1 MSLFAVSLR
10 RFSILFYLGLTLAG
24 LGALLATGLFFI
36 AMRDLPQVPEPLGRI
51 IETPPTEIFAAT
63 GERLMVIG
71 GREVVPLNRISPFFI
86 KAVIAT
92 EDHRF
97 WEHHGLDKLRTAK
110 ALWVTLF
117 ERGRIQGASTITQQ
131 LAKNLFF
138 SFRRTYMRK
147 FRELLVALQ
156 IETQYSKREILEA
169 YLNQI
174 PFGVGAYGIEQAAR
188 SFFGKPALELN
199 LAESALLAGLPKSPA
214 RYNPYRY
221 FKRAKKRQQLVLQR
235 MKAVGYTTAEEA
247 EAAFQAELQLTPH
260 SAGKPKSSY
269 FLDLV
274 LNDLEERYGPEVV
287 YHGGLKVSTTLD
299 PQQQAWAI
307 ESLQN
312 GLIKLDQ
319 MMGIA
324 NGDVTDSTSP
334 LTHPQGALVAI
345 ECNSGAVKALVG
357 GRDYSETEFNRA
369 VESNRLPG
377 SGFKPFLYYAAFEK
391 LDLSPAD
398 VFVDKA
404 ITIPVKG
411 ASDWRPQNFGREY
424 EGPMILKHALM
435 KSVNAIAAQLVERV
449 GPDAVID
456 AARRSGINSDL
467 KPVYSLALGTS
478 GASPLEMASAF
489 ATFATGGVRHEPFWI
504 RRVEDP
510 LGRVLEEQIVRGE
523 RTLDAGIGFQL
534 VDMMRGVLAAG
545 TGRIVRRMGFDLP
558 AAGKTG
564 TTDDF
569 RDAWFS
575 GFTPTLSVS
584 VWVGYDRGISMR
596 DVNGVGITG
605 GRGAAPIWADFM
617 IKATS
622 GEPPREFTVPSDI
635 RFETVDPVS
644 GEIAGQWTRSPVRVA
659 LRSGQ
664 IAGALS
670 EKPISEKEE
679 RTAVQVLDESP
690 TMKAGEPSTVKA
702 GKSTVEETGGHVI
715 EAEDTSEIKEED
727 LPPE

>member
-1 MSLFAVSLR
+1 MSRFTVNLR
-10 RFSILFYLGLTLAG
+10 RFSIFFYLGLTLAG
-24 LGALLATGLFFI
+24 LGALLTTGLFFI
-36 AMRDLPQVPEPLGRI
+36 AIRELPQVPQPLGRI

-97 WEHHGLDKLRTAK
+97 WEHHGLDKLRTLK
-110 ALWVTLF
+110 ALWITVF
-117 ERGRIQGASTITQQ
+117 ESGRIQGASTITQQ

-138 SFRRTYMRK
+138 SYRRTYMRK

-199 LAESALLAGLPKSPA
+199 LAESALLAGLPKSPT

-221 FKRAKKRQQLVLQR
+221 FTRAKKRQRLVLER
-235 MKAVGYTTAEEA
+235 MKAVGYATADEA
-247 EAAFQAELQLTPH
+247 EAAFEAELQLAPH
-260 SAGKPKSSY
+260 SAGTPKGSY

-319 MMGIA
+319 LMGIA
-324 NGDVTDSTSP
+324 DGENSDSASS

-369 VESNRLPG
+369 VASNRLPG

-391 LDLSPAD
+391 LDLTPAN

-404 ITIPVKG
+404 LTIPVRG
-411 ASDWRPQNFGREY
+411 ASDWRPKNFEREY
-424 EGPMILKHALM
+424 EGPMILKQALM
-435 KSVNAIAAQLVERV
+435 KSVNVIAAQLVERV

-456 AARRSGINSDL
+456 VARRCGINSAL
-467 KPVYSLALGTS
+467 TPVYSLALGTS
-478 GASPLEMASAF
+478 GVSPLEMASAF
-489 ATFATGGVRHEPFWI
+489 GTFATGGVRHEPFWI
-504 RRVEDP
+504 RRIEDP
-510 LGRVLEEQIVRGE
+510 LGRVLQEQIVRGQ
-523 RTLDAGIGFQL
+523 RTLDTAIDFQL
-534 VDMMRGVLAAG
+534 VDMMRGVLTEG

-564 TTDDF
+564 TTDDY
-569 RDAWFS
+569 RDAWFT

-622 GEPPREFTVPSDI
+622 GEPPREFTVPSNI

-644 GEIAGQWTRSPVRVA
+644 GEIADQWTRSPVKVA

-664 IAGALS
+664 AAEAVSDLPAAN
-670 EKPISEKEE
+670 KADRP
-679 RTAVQVLDESP
+679 AVQAAD
-690 TMKAGEPSTVKA
+690 EPSTTRSNQPVVDEA
-702 GKSTVEETGGHVI
+702 GGPVLET
-715 EAEDTSEIKEED
+715 EDNSAIKEED

>member
-10 RFSILFYLGLTLAG
+10 RFSIIFYLGMTLAG
-24 LGALLATGLFFI
+24 LGVLLTAALFFM
-36 AMRDLPQVPEPLGRI
+36 AVRELPQVPEPLGRI

-63 GERLMVIG
+63 GERLMIIG

-86 KAVIAT
+86 KAMIAT

-97 WEHHGLDKLRTAK
+97 WEHHGLDKLRTLK
-110 ALWVTLF
+110 ALWITLF

-138 SFRRTYMRK
+138 SYRRTYMRK
-147 FRELLVALQ
+147 FRELLIALQ

-199 LAESALLAGLPKSPA
+199 LAESALLAGLPKSPT

-221 FKRAKKRQQLVLQR
+221 FERAKKRQQLVLAR
-235 MKAVGYTTAEEA
+235 MKAVGYSTAVEA
-247 EAAFQAELQLTPH
+247 EAAFQAELQLRPH
-260 SAGKPKSSY
+260 SAGTPKGSY

-287 YHGGLKVSTTLD
+287 YHGGLKVSTTID

-312 GLIKLDQ
+312 GLRKLDQ
-319 MMGIA
+319 LMGIA
-324 NGDVTDSTSP
+324 GGDETGGAGP
-334 LTHPQGALVAI
+334 LTHPQGALVAV

-391 LDLSPAD
+391 LGLTPAD
-398 VFVDKA
+398 VFVDKP
-404 ITIPVKG
+404 ITIPVTG
-411 ASDWRPQNFGREY
+411 ASDWTPQNFGREY
-424 EGPMILKHALM
+424 EGPMILKQALM

-456 AARRSGINSDL
+456 VARRSGINSSL
-467 KPVYSLALGTS
+467 KSVYSLALGTS
-478 GASPLEMASAF
+478 GVSPLEMASAF
-489 ATFATGGVRHEPFWI
+489 ATYATGGVRHEPFWI
-504 RRVEDP
+504 LRVEDP
-510 LGRVLEEQIVRGE
+510 LGRVLEEQIVRGQ
-523 RTLDAGIGFQL
+523 RSLDAGIGYQV
-534 VDMMRGVLAAG
+534 VDMMRGVLTTG
-545 TGRIVRRMGFDLP
+545 TGRIIRRTGFDLP

-564 TTDDF
+564 TSDDF
-569 RDAWFS
+569 RDAWFT

-584 VWVGYDRGISMR
+584 VWVGYDRGLRMR
-596 DVNGVGITG
+596 DANGVGITG

-617 IKATS
+617 IKATD
-622 GEPPREFTVPSDI
+622 GEPHREFSVPSDI
-635 RFETVDPVS
+635 HFETVDSVS
-644 GEIAGQWTRSPVRVA
+644 GEIAGHWTRSPVQVA

-664 IAGALS
+664 IAAAAPDKS
-670 EKPISEKEE
+670 ATEKADKSNTEK
-679 RTAVQVLDESP
+679 TDES
-690 TMKAGEPSTVKA
+690 A
-702 GKSTVEETGGHVI
+702 
-715 EAEDTSEIKEED
+715 IKEED